1 MDLSQENIEKIIVG
15 VVTAIVILILSE
27 PIKAAF
33 KRIGS
38 WFEGFLQSLGFGVKE
53 RYYEALTVTRENL
66 KLIGTYEDREKPP
79 KLENVY
85 ISVKLDSEGDSH
97 SDDWIRLFKKTNKHI
112 AIKGMPGAGKTTLLD
127 YLILIF
133 TGRIPHPLQ
142 KELNNP
148 LPIYVRLRKLK
159 RLPLRE
165 FIGSREHCEEEI
177 PYRYFEKRLNAGKCV
192 VLFDGLD
199 EVLNENDKDH
209 AVHQIKLFAEKYK
222 KNWLIVTSRP
232 MGWSRQFFPD
242 FDEYDIQDLSDDAV
256 RKFIGD
262 WYRVVKIA
270 ESQKN
275 LPEKASPEQIRKA
288 GEAAKKSASS
298 EAGKLWAALSKNHG
312 LLKVARRPLILVLIT
327 LVYKYQ
333 HSLPQGRAD
342 LYKECL
348 KILLDTW
355 EDKKDIDSPI
365 RAIPSRDKQSILM
378 VIAFEFLKRNT
389 LQMKVADLQELVAPL
404 LASRKLPIDA
414 EDFIGQISSRSGVLM
429 DFGVDEYGFAHR
441 ALQDRLSADY
451 IVDERLTELLLEH
464 ADQDEW
470 REVILIAIGLVTK
483 DLRAELL
490 EALLANSDASAA
502 SLAMAGSALAEGIQV
517 EPALRARITDQ
528 LTAQLNA
535 AKTSSD
541 FGLLSGALFD
551 TDPKAMQDWIGTVLT
566 GRNRDMQKRVLT
578 SLIPDLGL
586 EGAKP
591 FLPTL
596 TNVLADP
603 HADVNLRSQC
613 SLAIAKLKPPADSEL
628 MNALFSAARDQHD
641 ETLKRAATWAYCE
654 LGGFERFG
662 LLKIPAG
669 EFLMG
674 SSETD
679 SQAGNDEKPQHTVYL
694 PDYYIAKNPVTVQ
707 EYRNFLDESG
717 YKTSDERS
725 LKGVSDHPVVYVTWK
740 DALAFARW
748 HGLTLPSEAEW
759 EKAARGTDG
768 RIYPWGNTWQNGL
781 ANTSEYWEVSQ
792 TLWDRL
798 RRRKKD
804 RLSATPVGTF
814 PKGNSPYGCV
824 DMAGNVW
831 EWTRSALK
839 DYPYDPTDGRE
850 DEDASGRRAL
860 RGGSFRGNRRYARCA
875 YRSELDIV
883 IFYFNF
889 GVRVCASPISPERF

>member
-1 MDLSQENIEKIIVG
+1 MDLSQESIERIIVG

-33 KRIGS
+33 KKVGA
-38 WFEGFLQSLGFGVKE
+38 WFDGFMQTLGFGVKK
-53 RYYEALTVTRENL
+53 RYFDTLTVTRENL
-66 KLIGTYEDREKPP
+66 KLIGAYEDREKPP

-85 ISVKLDSEGDSH
+85 ISLKLDSEGESH
-97 SDDWIRLFKKTNKHI
+97 TDHWVRLFKKTNKHSS
-112 AIKGMPGAGKTTLLD
+112 IKGMPGAGKTTLLD

-133 TGRIPHPLQ
+133 TGRISHPLQ

-148 LPIYVRLRKLK
+148 LPIFIRLRKLK

-177 PYRYFEKRLNAGKCV
+177 PYRYFEKRLDAGKCV

-199 EVLNENDKDH
+199 EVLDENDKDY
-209 AVHQIKLFAEKYK
+209 AVHQIQLFAEKYK
-222 KNWLIVTSRP
+222 RNWIIVTSRP
-232 MGWSRQFFPD
+232 MGWSKQFFPD
-242 FDEYDIQDLSDDAV
+242 FDEYEIQDLDDDAV

-262 WYRVVKIA
+262 WYRVVKVA

-275 LPEKASPEQIRKA
+275 LPEKASPEQTSKA
-288 GEAAKKSASS
+288 VEAAKKSAFS
-298 EAGKLWAALSKNHG
+298 EAGKLWTALSKNQG
-312 LLKVARRPLILVLIT
+312 LLKVARRPLMLVLIT

-365 RAIPSRDKQSILM
+365 RGIPSREKQSILM

-404 LASRKLPIDA
+404 LSARNLPMDA
-414 EDFIGQISSRSGVLM
+414 EDFIGQISSRSGILV

-441 ALQDRLSADY
+441 ALQDRLAADY
-451 IVDERLTELLLEH
+451 LVDEKLTRLLLEH

-490 EALLANSDASAA
+490 KALLANNDKSAA

-517 EPALRARITDQ
+517 EPALRAEVTDT
-528 LTAQLNA
+528 LIAHLNA
-535 AKTSSD
+535 AKTSSE
-541 FGLLSGALFD
+541 FGILSSSLFDADPASAQTWIGSALSGR
-551 TDPKAMQDWIGTVLT
+551 DPNL
-566 GRNRDMQKRVLT
+566 QKRVLT
-578 SLIPDLGL
+578 SLLPGLGL
-586 EGAKP
+586 EQSKP

-596 TNVLADP
+596 INLLADA
-603 HADVNLRSQC
+603 HADVNLRAQC
-613 SLAIAKLKPPADSEL
+613 ALAIAKIKPAADDPAL
-628 MNALFSAARDQHD
+628 LNTLNSARTQKD

-654 LGGFERFG
+654 LGSFEQLG
-662 LLKIPAG
+662 LVMVPAG

-674 SSETD
+674 SSNED
-679 SQAGNDEKPQHTVYL
+679 QQAYSQEKPQHNLYL
-694 PDYYIAKNPVTVQ
+694 PTYYVAKHPVTVD
-707 EYRNFLDESG
+707 EYRAFIQESG
-717 YKTSDERS
+717 YKTSEERS
-725 LKGVSDHPVVYVTWK
+725 LKGTGNHPVVYVTWN

-748 HGLTLPSEAEW
+748 RGLTLPSEAEW
-759 EKAARGTDG
+759 EKAARGADG
-768 RIYPWGNTWQNGL
+768 RIYPWGNDWRSGF
-781 ANTSEYWEVSQ
+781 ANTDEYWNKGARG
-792 TLWDRL
+792 LLAKL
-798 RRRKKD
+798 RRRD
-804 RLSATPVGTF
+804 YGSTTPVGSF
-814 PKGNSPYGCV
+814 PQGNSLYGCA

-831 EWTRSALK
+831 EWTRSVFK
-839 DYPYDPTDGRE
+839 EYPYDANDGRE
-850 DEDASGRRAL
+850 DENASDRRAL
-860 RGGSFRGNRRYARCA
+860 RGGSFYNLQWFARCA
-875 YRSELDIV
+875 FRNVNILDLLNDYG
-883 IFYFNF
+883 F
-889 GVRVCASPISPERF
+889 RVCASPVLS